1 MEMGLCSESCD
12 FTIRGVQLTDKAFF
26 WLISRNTAFCFLF
39 WLLLK
44 YAREVFS
51 LATKRSTPDLILIIT
66 TLTLLAIGLIMVYS
80 ASAVWADYKFQDTF
94 FFAKRQLLFAG
105 LGVVAMFFIMNVD
118 YWTWRTWAKLII
130 IVCFILLIAVL
141 IPGIGMERN
150 GSRSWIGVGA
160 FSVQPSE
167 FMKIAMIAF
176 LAKYLSEN
184 QKKITSF
191 KKGLVPSL
199 GLVFLAFGMI
209 MMQPD
214 LGTGTVMVGTCIVM
228 IYVAGAKI
236 SHFVGLGLVGVA
248 GFVVLVLS
256 APYRIKRI
264 TSFLD
269 PWEDPLNSGFQI
281 IQSLYAIGPG
291 GLLGLGLGQS
301 RQKFFYLPEPQTDFI
316 FAILAE
322 ELGFIGGSFVVLLF
336 ALLLWRGI
344 RIALGAPDL
353 YGSFLAVGIIAMVAI
368 QVIIN
373 VGVVTGLMPVTGITL
388 PFLSYGGSS
397 LTLMLM
403 AVGILLNI
411 SRYAKY

>member
-1 MEMGLCSESCD
+1 MLQPLINLIQGCSA
-12 FTIRGVQLTDKAFF
+12 LTA
-26 WLISRNTAFCFLF
+26 
-39 WLLLK
+39 
-44 YAREVFS
+44 
-51 LATKRSTPDLILIIT
+51 KRSTPDFILVI
-66 TLTLLAIGLIMVYS
+66 LTLLLLTIGLIMVYS
-80 ASAVWADYKFQDTF
+80 ASAVWATYKFDDSF

-105 LGVVAMFFIMNVD
+105 VGVIAMFFIMNVD
-118 YWTWRTWAKLII
+118 YWTWRTWSKMLII
-130 IVCFILLIAVL
+130 ICFFLLIAVL

-160 FSVQPSE
+160 FSIQPSE
-167 FMKIAMIAF
+167 FMKLAMIAF
-176 LAKYLSEN
+176 LAKFLSEN

-199 GLVFLAFGMI
+199 GLVFTAFGII
-209 MMQPD
+209 MLQPD

-228 IYVAGAKI
+228 IFVSGARVV
-236 SHFVGLGLVGVA
+236 HFAWLGLLGVA
-248 GFVVLVLS
+248 GFVALVLS

-269 PWEDPLNSGFQI
+269 PWEDPLGSGFQI

-291 GLLGLGLGQS
+291 GLFGQGLGQS

-322 ELGFIGGSFVVLLF
+322 ELGFIGGSLVILLF
-336 ALLLWRGI
+336 GLLLWRGV

-353 YGSFLAVGIIAMVAI
+353 YGSFLAIGIITMVAI
-368 QVIIN
+368 QVMIN
-373 VGVVTGLMPVTGITL
+373 IGVVTGLMPVTGITL

-403 AVGILLNI
+403 AMGVLLNV
-411 SRYAKY
+411 SRYSKY

>member
-1 MEMGLCSESCD
+1 MRLHFSNQPLKTLVLGCSA
-12 FTIRGVQLTDKAFF
+12 LTA
-26 WLISRNTAFCFLF
+26 
-39 WLLLK
+39 
-44 YAREVFS
+44 
-51 LATKRSTPDLILIIT
+51 KRSTPDFILVI
-66 TLTLLAIGLIMVYS
+66 LTLLLLTIGLIMVYS
-80 ASAVWADYKFQDTF
+80 ASAVWATYKFDDSF

-105 LGVVAMFFIMNVD
+105 VGVIAMFFLMNVD
-118 YWTWRTWAKLII
+118 YWTWRTWAKMLI
-130 IVCFILLIAVL
+130 IVCFFLLIAVL

-160 FSVQPSE
+160 FSIQPSE
-167 FMKIAMIAF
+167 FMKLAMIAF
-176 LAKYLSEN
+176 LAKFLSEN

-199 GLVFLAFGMI
+199 GLVFTAFGII
-209 MMQPD
+209 MLQPD

-228 IYVAGAKI
+228 IFVSGARI
-236 SHFVGLGLVGVA
+236 IHFVWLGLLGVA
-248 GFVVLVLS
+248 GFVALVLS

-269 PWEDPLNSGFQI
+269 PWEDPLGSGFQI

-291 GLLGLGLGQS
+291 GLFGLGLGQS

-322 ELGFIGGSFVVLLF
+322 ELGFIGGSLVILLF
-336 ALLLWRGI
+336 GLLLWRGV

-353 YGSFLAVGIIAMVAI
+353 YGSFLAIGIITMVAI
-368 QVIIN
+368 QVMIN

-403 AVGILLNI
+403 AIGVLLNV
-411 SRYAKY
+411 SRYSKY